1 MKILKEQET
10 KWDTH
15 DIGFLYRML
24 DRMYEDCKYYL
35 GSAHRNKDVLWS
47 KDVNDQLR
55 NMQHIYDL
63 LPEEP
68 EWLTKEEFEELKKEM
83 LEEVK

>member
-15 DIGFLYRML
+15 DIGFLYSML

-35 GSAHRNKDVLWS
+35 GWGHRNEDVLWA

-68 EWLTKEEFEELKKEM
+68 EWLTKEEFEELKKQM
-83 LEEVK
+83 LEK